1 MSVAEKNPAV
11 DLILLKVLEAA
22 PFQLTTD
29 GGVEESRRRFRDLPR
44 REVHPE
50 VRSEDRTIDGPAG
63 PIPMR
68 VYLPP
73 ANDDG
78 ARYAELLAAAGVR
91 VELPNAQT
99 LIHGYVG
106 YSGVVP
112 AATEATERGLS
123 ALRRALECT

>member
-1 MSVAEKNPAV
+1 MSVAEKKPAV

-50 VRSEDRTIDGPAG
+50 VCCVDRTIDAHAG
-63 PIPMR
+63 PFETGVFLAQEKDAVAR
-68 VYLPP
+68 F
-73 ANDDG
+73 G
-78 ARYAELLAAAGVR
+78 ALLAAAGVR
-91 VELPNAQT
+91 VELPTAQT

>member
-68 VYLPP
+68 VYWPP
-73 ANDDG
+73 ANGDG
-78 ARYAELLAAAGVR
+78 D
-91 VELPNAQT
+91 PP
-99 LIHGYVG
+99 
-106 YSGVVP
+106 GVVP

-123 ALRRALECT
+123 ALRAALECI